1 MSLLLKS
8 ARDSGSDSG
17 KTTETQVQIIHP
29 ASPRLSEAAFEGRR
43 DGRRDEP
50 IVVEDNWEGWI
61 EEIDGLWQEN
71 VRQENVRQVNV
82 RDERERDHQ
91 GQEQCSDCLPSVH
104 ASSHRAPSLKASH
117 TEKQSILDDANDY
130 CDNLIAGRD
139 SRRNS
144 GRERERGS
152 GREREE
158 RDSQRS
164 SDLKP
169 ISEKNKI
176 YAMKMKLFSMYQP
189 EKKRK
194 SSKTANAG
202 TRNLDRRKSQNSV
215 ARLSS
220 GSGDVLDYFRDMGF
234 DETAGFDMLIEAD
247 LPRVDEDGWKSSRQG
262 TPSTGPSG
270 IGRSRDSGRSYM
282 NVVSKEDGTDLESV
296 LGLKPGQE
304 QGQSDPI
311 YSTGEGLYG
320 RNSRK
325 GSLPVSESERQRCLD
340 SDTDTEVFY
349 RMQRESPQAQGR
361 RVKYTAHSAYA
372 PSKYNAT
379 HTAAWSQ
386 TVRSPACTDVTS
398 RYALSATMPT
408 KQFERQGLVGK
419 MAVSPV
425 QKR

>member
-17 KTTETQVQIIHP
+17 KTRETQVQIIHP
-29 ASPRLSEAAFEGRR
+29 ASPRLSEAAFEGRS

-61 EEIDGLWQEN
+61 EEIDGVWQGNE
-71 VRQENVRQVNV
+71 
-82 RDERERDHQ
+82 RDERERDPQ

-130 CDNLIAGRD
+130 CDNLIAGKD
-139 SRRNS
+139 SRRNSGRERERDS

-152 GREREE
+152 GRERDE

-220 GSGDVLDYFRDMGF
+220 GSGDVLDYFRDMEF

-262 TPSTGPSG
+262 TPNTGPLG
-270 IGRSRDSGRSYM
+270 MGRSRDSGRS
-282 NVVSKEDGTDLESV
+282 NVVSKEDGTDLELV
-296 LGLKPGQE
+296 LGLNPGQR

-311 YSTGEGLYG
+311 YATGEGLYG
-320 RNSRK
+320 RSSRK
-325 GSLPVSESERQRCLD
+325 GSFPVSESERQRCLD

-349 RMQRESPQAQGR
+349 RMHRESPQAQGR
-361 RVKYTAHSAYA
+361 RVKNTAHSAYA

-386 TVRSPACTDVTS
+386 TVRSPARTNVTS

-408 KQFERQGLVGK
+408 KQFERQGIVGK